1 MPRIVRMLET
11 APGAPAGHTVFDYVE
26 GEVYGPESE
35 PAMSD
40 QLAEVLTKYGLAVEV
55 DEDGNPIAPPAAKR
69 QTKPAGPAE
78 TK

>member
-1 MPRIVRMLET
+1 MPRIVRMLED
-11 APGAPAGHTVFDYVE
+11 AKGAPAGHTVFDYKA
-26 GEVYGPESE
+26 GEVYGAESE

-40 QLAEVLTKYGLAVEV
+40 PLAEVFVKYDLAVEV

-69 QTKPAGPAE
+69 QTKPAGPPE